1 MDKSNLYTARQLARA
16 CSVSRA
22 TILRLEAD
30 GLLTP
35 VARDGSAEYRYY
47 DCTSIMHV
55 LQILSLQKMGFTRKE
70 IHEYF
75 RVPGDFSNCLSVLKG
90 RLIQL
95 EQMVEKME
103 LRVDLQHHMQIER
116 IHIPETVC
124 YLKSKQFDHIHY
136 PIGQSTHP
144 GNRDYGAY
152 NPITQIAFKEAVDHG
167 LTVDCTKDFF
177 SLVDC
182 PTLLEEKQPERPF
195 LCSSCIP
202 LTDEKGTPHTTTLPA
217 CDCIAITWYHGQ
229 RESRHQAYM
238 ALAKAIRDQGLTPDG
253 PLRVI
258 GIIHQYMGTDIS
270 IGRNVIRIAQPI
282 QE

>member
-1 MDKSNLYTARQLARA
+1 MDKRNLYTASQLARA

-30 GLLTP
+30 GLLIP

-75 RVPGDFSNCLSVLKG
+75 RVPGDFSNCLSVLQN
-90 RLIQL
+90 RMVQL
-95 EQMVEKME
+95 EQMVQKMQ
-103 LRVDLQHHMQIER
+103 LRVDLSNHMKIER
-116 IHIPETVC
+116 IHIPDTVC
-124 YLKSKQFDHIHY
+124 YAKPKQFDCLY
-136 PIGQSTHP
+136 FPIGSSTPP
-144 GNRDYGAY
+144 GDRHYHSY
-152 NPITQIAFKEAVDHG
+152 NYATQVAFKEAVDHG
-167 LTVDCTKDFF
+167 LTVDCSGDFF

-182 PTLLEEKQPERPF
+182 PALLKEKQPEHPF
-195 LCSSCIP
+195 ECSSCIP
-202 LTDEKGTPHTTTLPA
+202 LLDEKGTPHTTTLPA

-229 RESRHQAYM
+229 PETRHQAYM
-238 ALAKAIRDQGLTPDG
+238 ALAEAIREQGLTPAG

-270 IGRNVIRIAQPI
+270 VNRNVIRIAQPI
-282 QE
+282 QT